1 MAKDCTAMIIQW
13 VLLVAIGALVSVAA
27 LVWLAPG
34 QRNKHSLIYSSNWRD
49 ASDPVWLFDDSQLI
63 DASRDARKQIG
74 ETMQGYDWSN
84 FYADLHLRFPG
95 FPKTPQVVQ
104 EAETMVIP
112 SPDAAMPGDIRFE
125 WLDGLIRVQIQVP
138 DANASDPVLAKPLF
152 ESHELTLLR
161 TSLKQAPYPIWFVDD
176 SRDVSWF
183 NQAFEDLCLVSSAT
197 EDCTKSP
204 FDISDVIT
212 QTQGLKRKSTAV
224 KDGDGKL
231 WFDVSAVPYQDGHL
245 LYAVDVNAIVEAELA
260 QRKFVQTLAKTFAQL
275 SIGLAI
281 FDRNRQLALFNPALI
296 DLTTLPA
303 DFLSARPNL
312 LSFFDRMRDQG
323 TMPEPKN
330 YASWRQE
337 ISDLVEAAADGRYQ
351 ETWTLPSGSVHSVS
365 GRPHPDGA
373 IAFLFEDITA
383 EITLTRRFRSELE
396 LSQSLLDQLDDA
408 IAVFSADGTL
418 TISNAAYHQLWSVDH
433 DLSFAKTSVLDAT
446 RIWQE
451 QSAATP
457 AWGDI
462 RDFVTSRENR
472 AEWWSEIRLNNGD
485 RLSCHVHPVSKGA
498 TLVRFVRPATAKLP
512 ELPDTHSKVVIG

>member
-1 MAKDCTAMIIQW
+1 MFVQW
-13 VLLVAIGALVSVAA
+13 ILLVAIGVLVSLAA
-27 LVWLAPG
+27 LVWLAPS
-34 QRNKHSLIYSSNWRD
+34 QRARQSLISPRNWRD
-49 ASDPVWLFDDSQLI
+49 ASDPVWLFDDSHLI

-74 ETMQGYDWSN
+74 ETIQGYDWSN
-84 FYADLHLRFPG
+84 FYADLHMRFPG
-95 FPKTPQVVQ
+95 FPKTPQIVKD
-104 EAETMVIP
+104 AETLVIP
-112 SPDAAMPGDIRFE
+112 SPDISSPGDIRFE
-125 WLDGLIRVQIQVP
+125 WLDGLIRVQIQKPKTDNP
-138 DANASDPVLAKPLF
+138 DQPSVTQPF
-152 ESHELTLLR
+152 ESRELTLLR

-176 SRDVSWF
+176 SRDVTWF
-183 NQAFEDLCLVSSAT
+183 NQAFEDLCLLSSAVG
-197 EDCTKSP
+197 DCTKSP
-204 FDISDVIT
+204 FDINDIIEYT
-212 QTQGLKRKSTAV
+212 HRLKRKSTGL
-224 KDGDGKL
+224 KEGDGKL
-231 WFDVSAVPYQDGHL
+231 WFDVCAVPYEDGHL
-245 LYAVDVNAIVEAELA
+245 IYAMDVNAIVEAELA
-260 QRKFVQTLAKTFAQL
+260 QRNFVQTLAKTFAQL

-296 DLTTLPA
+296 DLTKLPA

-330 YASWRQE
+330 YAGWRQQ

-418 TISNAAYHQLWSVDH
+418 TVSNAAYHRLWSVDH
-433 DLSFAKTSVLDAT
+433 DLTFAKTSVLDAT

-451 QSAATP
+451 RSAATP

-472 AEWWSEIRLNNGD
+472 AEWWSDIRLNTGE
-485 RLSCHVHPVSKGA
+485 RLTCHVHPVSKGA
-498 TLVRFVRPATAKLP
+498 TLVRFVRPNTEKQPL
-512 ELPDTHSKVVIG
+512 LPDEADKAVIG